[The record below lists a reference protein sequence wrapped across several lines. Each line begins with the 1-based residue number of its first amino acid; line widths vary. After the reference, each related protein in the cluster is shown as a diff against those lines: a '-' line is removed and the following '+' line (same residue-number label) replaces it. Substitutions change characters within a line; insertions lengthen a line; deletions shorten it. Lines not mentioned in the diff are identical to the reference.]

1 MQTLVGAAE
10 ARTRT
15 PSVVSHTWAELPD
28 GSVADAGMGF
38 LVSTPEFCFLQLA
51 SRLSLARLM
60 QVGFELCGT
69 YALAEG
75 GPAKRREEPLTSV
88 CELRSFV
95 ESAPH
100 AYGRAKALRAVR
112 YLMDGS
118 ASPMETV
125 LAMLLCLPHNLG
137 GYAIPQPVLNYRVD
151 VPPSMRKLADRSYC
165 ACDLCWPTAK
175 LSVEYDSKLY
185 HTDPERQ
192 GSDARRRNTLI
203 ALGYTVVTASWG
215 QVADGGA
222 FNRLAHQ
229 VAKLTGKRL
238 RYVDPAFTR
247 KHVALRDEL
256 LESLHSSVENGH

>member
-1 MQTLVGAAE
+1 MQTLVGNAE
-10 ARTRT
+10 TRTRT

-51 SRLSLARLM
+51 SRLSLAHLM

-69 YALAEG
+69 YALAED
-75 GPAKRREEPLTSV
+75 GPAKQRKEPLTSV
-88 CELRSFV
+88 GELKSFI
-95 ESAPH
+95 ESAPN

-125 LAMLLCLPHNLG
+125 LAMLLCLPYKLG
-137 GYAIPQPVLNYRVD
+137 GYAIPRPALNYRVD
-151 VPPSMRKLADRSYC
+151 VPPSMRKLADRSFC
-165 ACDLCWPTAK
+165 VCDLCWPAAK
-175 LSVEYDSKLY
+175 LSVEYDSKRY

-192 GSDARRRNTLI
+192 DSDARRRNMLI
-203 ALGYTVVTASWG
+203 ALGYTVVTASWN
-215 QVADGGA
+215 QVTDGGA
-222 FNRLAHQ
+222 FNRLAQQ
-229 VAKLTGKRL
+229 VAKRTGKRL

-247 KHVALRDEL
+247 KHIALRDEL
-256 LESLHSSVENGH
+256 LESLHRSAEDGL